1 MYGWSRFLGGSSR
14 IVNLRYIVMNKIYSE
29 PILKAESL
37 VEGIKTQADLLAK
50 KGIVIDVDALSA
62 ACRALE
68 QAGAEQDAAEA
79 KLKEAREAAHAR
91 LEELKTLFVVSK
103 SPIKQNFPPEVW
115 LSFGVLDKK

>member
-1 MYGWSRFLGGSSR
+1 
-14 IVNLRYIVMNKIYSE
+14 MNKIYSE

-37 VEGIKTQADLLAK
+37 VEGVKTQADLLAK

-68 QAGAEQDAAEA
+68 QAGAGQYVAEA
-79 KLKEAREAAHAR
+79 KLKEAREAAHVK
-91 LEELKTLFVVSK
+91 LEELKALFIVSK

>member
-1 MYGWSRFLGGSSR
+1 MYGRSQFFGGSSR
-14 IVNLRYIVMNKIYSE
+14 IVNLRCIVMNKIYSE

-37 VEGIKTQADLLAK
+37 VEGVKAQADLLAK

-79 KLKEAREAAHAR
+79 KLKEAREAAHAK
-91 LEELKTLFVVSK
+91 LEELKALFVASK
-103 SPIKQNFPPEVW
+103 SPIKQSFPPEVW

>member
-37 VEGIKTQADLLAK
+37 VEGVKTQADLLAK

-79 KLKEAREAAHAR
+79 KLKEAREAAHAK
-91 LEELKTLFVVSK
+91 LEELKALFMASK
-103 SPIKQNFPPEVW
+103 SPIKQSFPPEVW
-115 LSFGVLDKK
+115 LSFGVLDRK